1 MRRVLSWKRAHAR
14 APAVKHW
21 QGRWVALQA
30 IIVAALLL
38 SSYALATESQSPKVP
53 PGRHPGGYPVAIIGG
68 GIDYTLPNVA
78 QMLARDG
85 EGEVIGYNFRSDD
98 RRPFGKG
105 PETDAAEILL
115 AEGQAATLV
124 VISADVADQ
133 RQLANAIG
141 YAAQSP
147 AQIIAVFAPA
157 SDDSIAAV
165 LAAAAQKFPNHLFL
179 ASIEAGAAYASAE
192 SASNLLIVTNA
203 PDGALP
209 AETNH
214 DQSAHAD
221 LAIETSTVRERL
233 APAPETP
240 ASPAQIALARAVAL
254 AARIRAVEPADT
266 PAELKARIAAL
277 AQALPPASKVKTR
290 FGWIAEPRRHYWLE

>member
-1 MRRVLSWKRAHAR
+1 MAAMLQPWHAIG
-14 APAVKHW
+14 AEP
-21 QGRWVALQA
+21 
-30 IIVAALLL
+30 
-38 SSYALATESQSPKVP
+38 PKVP
-53 PGRHPGGYPVAIIGG
+53 PGRDPGGYPVAIIGS

-85 EGEVIGYNFRSDD
+85 EGELIGFNFRNDD

-124 VISADVADQ
+124 VISAHVADQ
-133 RQLANAIG
+133 RQFANAIG

-147 AQIIAVFAPA
+147 ARIITVFAPA
-157 SDDSIAAV
+157 SDDNVAAV

-179 ASIEAGAAYASAE
+179 ASIGASDAHATAGASETAA
-192 SASNLLIVTNA
+192 NLLIVTNA

-209 AETNH
+209 AETNR
-214 DQSAHAD
+214 DQSSDAD

-233 APAPETP
+233 TPSPETP
-240 ASPAQIALARAVAL
+240 ASPAQIALARTAAL
-254 AARIRAVEPADT
+254 AARIRAVEPAFT
-266 PAELKARIAAL
+266 AAELKARITAL
-277 AQALPPASKVKTR
+277 AEPLPLSSKVKTR